1 MADGVFAL
9 ELVTPEEKLL
19 DARARSVSLRSSE
32 GELTVLDG
40 HTPIVTDIVPG
51 EVRVEPEEGEAER
64 FAVHGGFMQVG
75 RTDDGEGPAGTLVTL
90 IAGVAEP
97 ADRIDVDRAERARAA
112 AQSRVDELRA
122 DLGRSAPG
130 PAGSSPASG
139 TTPAVVSPDSPD
151 HLTPEQL
158 ELQRAEAALRRAEV
172 RLDVA
177 GVRSS

>member
-1 MADGVFAL
+1 MPDGVFAL

-19 DARARSVSLRSSE
+19 EAQARSVSLRSSD

-75 RTDDGEGPAGTLVTL
+75 RTEAGEGAAETLVTL

-97 ADRIDVDRAERARAA
+97 ADRIDVERAERARTA
-112 AQSRVDELRA
+112 AQARVDELRG
-122 DLGRSAPG
+122 DLGRSAS
-130 PAGSSPASG
+130 AGSGSG
-139 TTPAVVSPDSPD
+139 AAPSVVAPDGSD
-151 HLTPEQL
+151 HLTPEEL
-158 ELQRAEAALRRAEV
+158 ELQRAEAALRRAAV
-172 RLDVA
+172 RLEVA
-177 GVRSS
+177 GARSP